1 MHTVLCKS
9 NANTCGRNSA
19 KFLAF
24 RRILDR
30 NETSTTFPRIFE
42 ACIVL
47 NGSNFRRQI
56 PWWRKCDSKFRAKIR
71 SMWRIFGAKIRCIVL
86 FILLKKIWL
95 NLWLVTT
102 LCNTPIK
109 FPATIPVSARPIL
122 FATMATQVV
131 VSMRLGSF
139 MYSTFDSN
147 HGKSF
152 KLF

>member
-1 MHTVLCKS
+1 MCKNVYHRCTVYYSIATVLCKS
-9 NANTCGRNSA
+9 NANTCRRNSA

-109 FPATIPVSARPIL
+109 FHVHVLISMMAAMKNWLL
-122 FATMATQVV
+122 FTN
-131 VSMRLGSF
+131 LGKELKMS
-139 MYSTFDSN
+139 
-147 HGKSF
+147 
-152 KLF
+152 